1 MGVCSVKDCTG
12 EDHAKYCFP
21 NTPALKAKWE
31 EQVNRPDFTVTIN
44 SRVCEKHFAEDSFVP
59 AHLNVTK
66 RGAAIKRKALKPEAY
81 PTLFLNPKKQKLSND
96 VVEKELNDQIQEQA
110 RQLQDQARQIE
121 ELKRQNLELTEL
133 RKNEEAENRE
143 TIKSLKKEALKFDVL
158 SEKLEEIWNPDQIDR
173 VLGPPDSHPP
183 WSEKTL
189 EGCMKTMARVGG
201 QGYEYL
207 KDELKLPVVPR
218 RTCQRHLAKIDSE
231 PGPLLHDIM
240 RMLSRKAEK
249 MTPEER
255 LCCLNVDEM
264 TLKAKYQYDSA
275 TQQYYG
281 HITVPLS
288 EKMQAKRIKETG
300 KYDEKMEFAHH
311 ALNAMIVGLST
322 FWKQLIAYHFTGNS
336 YCAKTVAQWIIDLV
350 RAISSI
356 NLRCMLVSMDSGPL
370 NVAV

>member
-1 MGVCSVKDCTG
+1 MGVCSVIDCTG
-12 EDHAKYCFP
+12 KDHPHHCFP
-21 NTPALKAKWE
+21 NTNALKSKWE
-31 EQVNRPDFTVTIN
+31 EQLNKQNFTANEN
-44 SRVCEKHFAEDSFVP
+44 SRVCEKHFSEDSFLP
-59 AHLNVTK
+59 AHLNVNK
-66 RGAAIKRKALKPEAY
+66 RGEKLKRKHLKPQAY
-81 PTLFLNPKKQKLSND
+81 PTLFLNPKKQRLSNH
-96 VVEKELNDQIQEQA
+96 VVEQELNDKIQE
-110 RQLQDQARQIE
+110 QARQIE
-121 ELKRQNLELTEL
+121 ELKRQNLELTES
-133 RKNEEAENRE
+133 RKNEEKENQE
-143 TIKSLKKEALKFDVL
+143 TIKSLKKEALKYDVL
-158 SEKLEEIWNPDQIDR
+158 KEKLEEIWNPDQIER
-173 VLGPPDSHPP
+173 VLGPPHSHPP
-183 WSEKTL
+183 WYEKTL
-189 EGCMKTMARVGG
+189 EGCMKTMARCGG

-207 KDELKLPVVPR
+207 KDELKLPMVPR

-255 LCCLNVDEM
+255 LCCLNIDEM

-336 YCAKTVAQWIIDLV
+336 YCAKTVAKWIVDLI

-356 NLRCMLVSMDSGPL
+356 NLRCMVVSMDSGPL